1 MKDRFVGR
9 ERLIQMFREEGL
21 ESYRSIVSFFDE
33 HREEI
38 SVLDFEDYFS
48 MYVDYVEA
56 LYEIGAHHKFI
67 REVDKLIEVSIT
79 KNIVYFEG
87 RDIFQ
92 YFVLKKAH
100 AYFNM
105 GLLDK
110 CEKVL
115 LELLKMNPKNVEY
128 KELYIKSRLK
138 RKTKGRI
145 DLRMQ
150 GAIVLM
156 CSAVVI
162 GVEIFV
168 VRVFFDWLVSSFELL
183 RNLLFLGG
191 IVLMVYAE
199 FSSWVDARNHLK
211 EKMKLISKKSDS

>member
-1 MKDRFVGR
+1 MRERFVGR

-21 ESYRSIVSFFDE
+21 ESHRSIVKFFNE
-33 HREEI
+33 HRDEI
-38 SVLDFEDYFS
+38 SVLDFDDYLS
-48 MYVDYVEA
+48 MYIDYIEA
-56 LYEIGAHHKFI
+56 LYEIGAHHRFI
-67 REVDKLIEVSIT
+67 REVDNLIEIT
-79 KNIVYFEG
+79 INKNIVFFEG

-110 CEKVL
+110 CERVL
-115 LELLKMNPKNVEY
+115 LELLKINSKNIEY

-156 CSAVVI
+156 CSAIVI
-162 GVEIFV
+162 GVEIFLI
-168 VRVFFDWLVSSFELL
+168 RVFAESLISSFELL

-191 IVLMVYAE
+191 IVLLVYAE
-199 FSSWVDARNHLK
+199 FSSWVDARNDLK
-211 EKMKLISKKSDS
+211 EKMKIIPKK